1 MSAYIIVELTLKN
14 AEAKNRYSAAAA
26 PVLKEYGGEII
37 AGGGWTVLTGE
48 PAFDAGAVIR
58 FPDREI
64 ALAWYN
70 SPGYQATFGDRA
82 EGIDCRFRLIG

>member
-1 MSAYIIVELTLKN
+1 MSAYIVVELTVKN

-37 AGGGWTVLTGE
+37 SGGAWTVLTGE
-48 PAFDAGAVIR
+48 AAFEAGAVIR
-58 FPDREI
+58 FPDRDT
-64 ALAWYN
+64 AVAWYN

-82 EGIDCRFRLIG
+82 EGIDCRFRLLG

>member
-1 MSAYIIVELTLKN
+1 MSAYIVVELTVKN
-14 AEAKNRYSAAAA
+14 ADAKNRYSAAAA
-26 PVLKEYGGEII
+26 PVLEEFGGEII
-37 AGGGWTVLTGE
+37 VGGGWTVLTGQA
-48 PAFDAGAVIR
+48 AFDGGAVIR
-58 FPDREI
+58 FPDRET